1 MEAIDHARRRI
12 AALAF
17 VVDMNQTFSRDQGC
31 PALFRLDGKT
41 IRQAVA

>member
-1 MEAIDHARRRI
+1 MEAIDHAHRRI

-17 VVDMNQTFSRDQGC
+17 IVDMDMALGRDQGC
-31 PALFRLDGKT
+31 PALVRLDGKT